1 MSLIS
6 RVTGI
11 FKAEAN
17 HAVDQA
23 ENPVLMTE
31 QAIRDLEENYKKAV
45 NAEVQLKT
53 IVIEKRTTSEKKQN
67 EANEWGHKANL
78 LLDKVATK
86 ELSEADADRLAGEAL
101 SKQTSAQT
109 LADKYKVDAD
119 AQQKSLDGV
128 NSKVVELK
136 TLIDET
142 KAHLEDLKAR
152 ETTAEVSV
160 EVNKQLSDLDGLD
173 NTKALLKRMEEK
185 TAHLE
190 NQAAAYSELQ
200 HDNRTPE
207 DEINAALLKS
217 PPTNNALEEL
227 KKKRAE
233 TETK

>member
-86 ELSEADADRLAGEAL
+86 ELSEADAYRLAGEAL
-101 SKQTSAQT
+101 SKQTEAQT
-109 LADKYKVDAD
+109 LADKYKADAD

-185 TAHLE
+185 T
-190 NQAAAYSELQ
+190 
-200 HDNRTPE
+200 P
-207 DEINAALLKS
+207 
-217 PPTNNALEEL
+217 
-227 KKKRAE
+227 
-233 TETK
+233 